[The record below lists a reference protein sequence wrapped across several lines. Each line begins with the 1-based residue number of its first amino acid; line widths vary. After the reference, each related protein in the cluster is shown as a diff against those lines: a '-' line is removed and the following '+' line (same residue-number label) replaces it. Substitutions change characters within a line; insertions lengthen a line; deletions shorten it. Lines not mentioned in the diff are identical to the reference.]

1 MPTKSFKNKKKSI
14 VAGSPAIEEHEA
26 MMREV
31 SNDQRYSDAARS
43 ELPQVPSAAVAQQ
56 PAKGAKPGSVFSQY
70 QEEPTKNVQTR
81 VSFETYARLNN
92 IVLQAKMRKEKISI
106 GEVVLQAINEY
117 LERH

>member
-31 SNDQRYSDAARS
+31 SNDQRYSDAAQS
-43 ELPQVPSAAVAQQ
+43 EVSSVAVSQQ

-70 QEEPTKNVQTR
+70 QDEPTKNVQTR